1 MLVQGII
8 KESTS
13 SWMAPAEFVKKKSG
27 EIRLCVDYRELNK
40 RTSKHAYP
48 MPLVD
53 EVQDRLARSTVFTSL
68 DLQNGYWQIPVHKS
82 DQHKT
87 AFCPAPGLGLFQ
99 LNDCRLD

>member
-1 MLVQGII
+1 
-8 KESTS
+8 
-13 SWMAPAEFVKKKSG
+13 MAPAVFVKKKSG

-40 RTSKHAYP
+40 RNSKDAYP
-48 MPLVD
+48 LPLVD

-68 DLQNGYWQIPVHKS
+68 DMQKKYWQIPVHKS
-82 DQHKT
+82 DPHKT